1 MSTSYDRPPDRSD
14 ADQETPD
21 RRQHPEDR
29 DLGDRGERDLRENP
43 DVHDRADGVDRDRVD
58 TPRQPDPQ
66 PVTADHVTAA
76 DIGLDRRSVVARQRA
91 EFGGV
96 KIGSAFF
103 GWLTAT
109 GLAVLLTALV
119 AGIGVAVGLGTDLN
133 ANQAANNPQAV
144 SLAGAVALMVI
155 LFLSYYCGGYVA
167 ARMARFNGVRQ
178 GLAVW
183 LWALLATIIVAIIAA
198 AAGDKFDVLA
208 RLNGFPRLPI
218 NEGQLPVA
226 GIVTALALAAVSLV
240 GAILGGLAG
249 MRFHRRVD
257 KAGLEPATRGH
268 VDRGASRT
276 DSV

>member
-29 DLGDRGERDLRENP
+29 DLGDRGERDLGENP

-167 ARMARFNGVRQ
+167 ARMARFNGARQ

-268 VDRGASRT
+268 ADRGASRT
-276 DSV
+276 DSA

>member
-29 DLGDRGERDLRENP
+29 DLGDRGDRDLRENP
-43 DVHDRADGVDRDRVD
+43 DVHDRADRVDRDRVD

-167 ARMARFNGVRQ
+167 ARMARFNGARQ

-249 MRFHRRVD
+249 MRFHRRVA

-276 DSV
+276 DSA